1 MAQFNEKE
9 FIVTNIINGIKK
21 GTFAKEYGNIMAVK
35 FVAKGFITFE
45 EVAIIDA
52 EITAWEESQNIEPPV
67 VEGPIEGTTDE
78 VIGDIP
84 TEETTEIEDETILD
98 GEDGTETEVEESQ
111 TETEILD
118 DSTNEEVVKESVEEP
133 EAEPT
138 ESTE

>member
-52 EITAWEESQNIEPPV
+52 EITAWEEAQNIEPPII
-67 VEGPIEGTTDE
+67 EEPIDDTPKE
-78 VIGDIP
+78 P
-84 TEETTEIEDETILD
+84 TEIEDETILD
-98 GEDGTETEVEESQ
+98 GEDGTETEVEA
-111 TETEILD
+111 
-118 DSTNEEVVKESVEEP
+118 NE
-133 EAEPT
+133 
-138 ESTE
+138 

>member
-1 MAQFNEKE
+1 MAGFNEKE

-52 EITAWEESQNIEPPV
+52 EITAWEEAQKIEPPV
-67 VEGPIEGTTDE
+67 EEPVE
-78 VIGDIP
+78 DIP
-84 TEETTEIEDETILD
+84 TEETETESETILD
-98 GEDGTETEVEESQ
+98 GEEETE
-111 TETEILD
+111 TETEIIE
-118 DSTNEEVVKESVEEP
+118 DSTNEEELP

-138 ESTE
+138 EATE

>member
-52 EITAWEESQNIEPPV
+52 EITAWEEAQKIEPPV
-67 VEGPIEGTTDE
+67 VEEPIE
-78 VIGDIP
+78 DIP
-84 TEETTEIEDETILD
+84 TEEPTEIENETILD
-98 GEDGTETEVEESQ
+98 GEYTE
-111 TETEILD
+111 ETY
-118 DSTNEEVVKESVEEP
+118 
-133 EAEPT
+133 
-138 ESTE
+138 